1 MTTNATNAPL
11 HDDGP
16 PTDDE
21 HGWLSLQDASA
32 RLGVATATLRRWGDA
47 GKVPMRRT
55 LGGHRRFPA
64 ELVDQMAAEMSAQ
77 AAVVPTTSTPRL
89 WGVDPRE
96 LSRQH
101 WHARLAARGAP
112 DRLRG
117 LGQRMLGLLIQFI
130 NRQPD
135 DQRFLDEAHAVGAVY
150 GREAREAGISMHDTV
165 EAFLFFRGSFVQL
178 AMPLPGIAQPTDLT
192 EAANLHAKIQRFMD
206 TTLLGTIRGYED
218 SEGDD

>member
-1 MTTNATNAPL
+1 MTNAPQH
-11 HDDGP
+11 HDTPSP
-16 PTDDE
+16 PDDDN
-21 HGWLSLQDASA
+21 GWLSLQEASE
-32 RLGVATATLRRWGDA
+32 RLGVASATLRRWGDA

-77 AAVVPTTSTPRL
+77 GAVVPATSSPPRL

-112 DRLRG
+112 ERLRG

-135 DQRFLDEAHAVGAVY
+135 DMRFLDEAHAVGAIY